1 MGREG
6 DALTR
11 SGLQSLLKRWQA
23 RLGVKL
29 SAHRFRHTWATQ
41 MLRSGVDLET
51 LRLLG
56 GWTDYTML
64 RTYTHLAGEDLR
76 EAMKRHSPLDRL

>member
-1 MGREG
+1 M
-6 DALTR
+6 
-11 SGLQSLLKRWQA
+11 
-23 RLGVKL
+23 KL